1 MTIWPPSR
9 QDLRRPAYRSLAERL
24 LQAIEA
30 GELRSGDRL
39 PPHRML
45 ADQLGLSVQT
55 VSRAYNDLIARGV
68 LAGQVGR
75 GTFVRSV
82 PAETRTPYIQDERAG
97 GIVDL
102 SILKP
107 VCTDW
112 HRDSL
117 GAALAAIAGE
127 LPTTVMSSFRPSV
140 ALAAYREPAVR
151 WLRLAGL
158 DLEGERVLITNG
170 ASSAMTIALMTAT
183 GPGDLVVTEALGH
196 HTLKPLAS
204 YLGIR
209 LQGIEI
215 DGEGIVPEAFE
226 RACAASPVKALYIM
240 PTGLNPTA
248 VTAGL
253 ERRKRLVAIAR
264 RHGVLIVENDA
275 WGPLQPERPPP
286 LASLAPERC
295 FYVTS
300 FTKCLMPGLRLG
312 YLATPETFESAASSR
327 HLVTNWM
334 ATPLIAEIVSRWIA
348 DGTAKA
354 MLDWQSEALAE
365 RNALAAGRLAG
376 LDFAASP
383 SGMHIW
389 LDLPHAW
396 SEEAFVAHARLLG
409 IAVAP
414 GSAFQLSAA
423 SHRQGVRVC
432 LGVESQEALK
442 KGLNVLARL
451 ARSQPEPALLAI

>member
-1 MTIWPPSR
+1 MTIWPPNR
-9 QDLRRPAYRSLAERL
+9 RELRRPAYRSLADRL

-39 PPHRML
+39 PPHRTL
-45 ADQLGLSVQT
+45 AGQLGLSVQT
-55 VSRAYNDLIARGV
+55 VSRAYNDLIGRGV

-82 PAETRTPYIQDERAG
+82 PAETRTPFIQDERDG

-112 HRDSL
+112 HRELLS
-117 GAALAAIAGE
+117 AALKALGGD
-127 LPTTVMSSFRPSV
+127 LPTTVISSFRPSV
-140 ALAAYREPAVR
+140 ALAGYREPAVR
-151 WLRLAGL
+151 WLQFAGL
-158 DLEGERVLITNG
+158 DLEVERILITNG
-170 ASSAMTIALMTAT
+170 ASSAMTIALMTAAS
-183 GPGDLVVTEALGH
+183 PGDLVVTEALGH

-204 YLGIR
+204 YLGLR

-215 DGEGIVPEAFE
+215 DGEGMLPEAFE
-226 RACAASPVKALYIM
+226 RACAGSPVKVLYMM
-240 PTGLNPTA
+240 PTGLSPTA

-253 ERRKRLVAIAR
+253 ERRKRLIAIAR

-327 HLVTNWM
+327 HLVTSWM
-334 ATPLIAEIVSRWIA
+334 ATPLIAEIVSRWIT
-348 DGTAKA
+348 DGTAQV
-354 MLDWQSEALAE
+354 MLEWQRRTLAA
-365 RNALAAGRLAG
+365 RNALAAERLAG
-376 LDFAASP
+376 LSFTASP
-383 SGMHIW
+383 SGMHVW

-396 SEEAFVAHARLLG
+396 SEEAFVAHARLQG
-409 IAVAP
+409 VAVAP

-423 SHRQGVRVC
+423 NHRPGVRVC
-432 LGVESQEALK
+432 LGVESPEALE
-442 KGLNVLARL
+442 KGLDVLARL